1 VQRIFARSP
10 ASSQGDSIPD
20 SDQLTLIGSP
30 ARKVKPIKVA
40 EPIAAID
47 PVAVVRIDT
56 PVPHLDRDFDYSVPA
71 RWSDLAVVGARVR
84 VRFAGRLMDACIVRR
99 EPASDLA
106 VLKPIDRVVG
116 TVPMCTPET
125 LQLIS
130 ATAHRYAGTLWD
142 VMRTAVPPRHA
153 RAEAVLPQMSDWRSS
168 STATE
173 SSWSGISHSAGLME
187 RIDGAEPVRAAWNS
201 VPGTSWATQV
211 AELINRVTA
220 TESGS
225 VLVLV
230 PDVSD
235 VDRVCRAIPEACDAG
250 AVAVIGA
257 HVGPQARYAAF
268 LRAMFGAARIVVGT
282 RTAAFTPIPDLR
294 LIIMW
299 DDGDDV
305 YADPHAPYWDAREV
319 AALRSH
325 LANCHFLIGGPA
337 RTVVVQQWCESGWAT
352 SLTLEKS
359 VHAAVAPRVQAV
371 EPDDFKKDEAAA
383 YARIPS
389 AAWQV
394 AQTGLK
400 TGPVL
405 VQVARRGYVPLLA
418 CQKCRTPAEC
428 SCGGA
433 FALVAGS
440 SIPMCSR
447 CGSLASNWRCNHCG
461 GSELRAMSVGVE
473 RTAEELGR
481 AFPGVRIIWSQAEHM
496 VREVSAE
503 PALVVATPGAEP
515 VAAAGYEAVILLD
528 ANWGRTGLGAGEA
541 QVRRWFHAAALA
553 RPQARVMV
561 TAPINTATV
570 QALVRWD
577 SVWFAARELGERRTT
592 GLPPASR
599 VAALEGDATSV
610 REVEQSIEVSHR
622 TLGPVEMGEEKVR
635 LLVLVD
641 RAHGT
646 VLSEELIRISVR
658 RSAEK
663 TAAKVHV
670 QLDPREL

>member
-1 VQRIFARSP
+1 M
-10 ASSQGDSIPD
+10 
-20 SDQLTLIGSP
+20 
-30 ARKVKPIKVA
+30 KVA
-40 EPIAAID
+40 EPTAATN

-106 VLKPIDRVVG
+106 TLKPIDRVVG
-116 TVPMCTPET
+116 SVPMCTAES
-125 LQLIS
+125 LQLIA
-130 ATAHRYAGTLWD
+130 ATANRYAGTLWD

-153 RAEAVLPQMSDWRSS
+153 RAEAVLPEASHWRSS
-168 STATE
+168 AVEHE
-173 SSWSGISHSAGLME
+173 SSWSGIAHSAGLMS
-187 RIDGAEPVRAAWNS
+187 RIDGPEPVRAVWNS
-201 VPGTSWATQV
+201 VPGTAWTDQV
-211 AELINRVTA
+211 AELIGRVTQS
-220 TESGS
+220 ESGS

-235 VDRVCRAIPEACDAG
+235 VERVCQVIPEACEAG

-282 RTAAFTPIPDLR
+282 RTAAFTPMPDLR
-294 LIIMW
+294 LIVMW

-325 LANCHFLIGGPA
+325 LEQCHFLIGAPA
-337 RTVVVQQWCESGWAT
+337 RTVVAQQWCESGWAT
-352 SLTLEKS
+352 SLTPEKS
-359 VHAAVAPRVQAV
+359 ALAAVALRVQAV

-389 AAWQV
+389 AAWNV

-433 FALVAGS
+433 FALVSGS
-440 SIPMCSR
+440 SIPVCSR
-447 CGSLASNWRCNHCG
+447 CGSLASSWRCSHCG
-461 GSELRAMSVGVE
+461 GGELRAVSIGVE

-528 ANWGRTGLGAGEA
+528 ANWAGTGLGAGEA

-553 RPQARVMV
+553 RPRAHVMV
-561 TAPINTATV
+561 TAPINSASV

-577 SVWFAARELGERRTT
+577 SVWFAARELSERRAT

-599 VAALEGDATSV
+599 VAALEGDPSSV
-610 REVEQSIEVSHR
+610 RDVEQSIEVAHR
-622 TLGPVEMGEEKVR
+622 TLGPAELGDGKVR

-641 RAHGT
+641 RTLGT
-646 VLSEELIRISVR
+646 GLSEELLRISVR
-658 RSAEK
+658 RSADK
-663 TAAKVHV
+663 AAVKVHV